1 MRVNRVR
8 VNPKCRSCALIEVC
22 VRIEACESEV
32 SLVCV
37 SKSSGGTQ
45 AARCGKPSGVA
56 SRAVERK
63 QSGVASRAEVCLCV
77 FNAVVPIQRV

>member
-1 MRVNRVR
+1 MCESCSCESKRVNPKSLSLSLSQLCVRVNRVR

-37 SKSSGGTQ
+37 NRS
-45 AARCGKPSGVA
+45 V
-56 SRAVERK
+56 
-63 QSGVASRAEVCLCV
+63 
-77 FNAVVPIQRV
+77 RVNRSV